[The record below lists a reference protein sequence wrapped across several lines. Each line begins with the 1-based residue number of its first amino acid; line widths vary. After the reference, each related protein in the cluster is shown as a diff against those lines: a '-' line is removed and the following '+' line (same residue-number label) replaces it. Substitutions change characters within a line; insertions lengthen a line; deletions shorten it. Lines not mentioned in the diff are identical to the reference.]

1 MNLHS
6 INPRTCVITA
16 AFMLLLFASIAICS
30 DTDKSANNAGVK
42 SAANSND
49 TNGPTVTL
57 GYDGSKPAKNP
68 SSSFMYFIPLIAP
81 THVDMNINPDNHQQA
96 WILSYS
102 KKVTKKTFYVACEFE
117 MRGTGSFNNILDH
130 NEVIAN
136 FPEEIKKGDPVK
148 NALDFIKFEGEGIG
162 RIEARGTINDSN
174 ETVTEVKITFNF
186 GGNESPITI
195 GLFSVNP
202 ENGHYNYSKR
212 YNELVARAAI
222 LTFKK
227 GEGDPRMEVTVASV
241 NNAAEPN
248 SYMGKIKGFVANFF
262 IDPVKISK
270 LGNDTMLNFGYALL
284 KQKPSF
290 TFPKATNIKPAKP
303 ATNK

>member
-1 MNLHS
+1 
-6 INPRTCVITA
+6 
-16 AFMLLLFASIAICS
+16 MLLLFAGIAICS
-30 DTDKSANNAGVK
+30 DTDKSANNAAVKSANNPAVK
-42 SAANSND
+42 SAADN
-49 TNGPTVTL
+49 NGPTVTL
-57 GYDGSKPAKNP
+57 GYDGSKPVKNP

-81 THVDMNINPDNHQQA
+81 TRVDMNINPDNHQQA
-96 WILSYS
+96 WILSYN

-136 FPEEIKKGDPVK
+136 FPEEIKKGTPIK
-148 NALDFIKFEGEGIG
+148 NALDFIKFEGEGVG

-174 ETVTEVKITFNF
+174 ETVNEVKITFNA

-212 YNELVARAAI
+212 YNELVAHAAT
-222 LTFKK
+222 LTFKR
-227 GEGDPRMEVTVASV
+227 GQSVPRMAVVVASV
-241 NNAAEPN
+241 NNKTAKPGSFA
-248 SYMGKIKGFVANFF
+248 GKIKGFVANFF

-270 LGNDTMLNFGYALL
+270 PGNDTMLNFGYALF

-303 ATNK
+303 AANK

>member
-6 INPRTCVITA
+6 INYRVCVITA
-16 AFMLLLFASIAICS
+16 AFTLLLFAGIAICS
-30 DTDKSANNAGVK
+30 DTDKSADNPAVK
-42 SAANSND
+42 SAADN
-49 TNGPTVTL
+49 NGPTVTL

-81 THVDMNINPDNHQQA
+81 TRVDMVINPDNHQQA
-96 WILSYS
+96 WILSYN
-102 KKVTKKTFYVACEFE
+102 KKVTKKTFYVACDFE
-117 MRGTGSFNNILDH
+117 MRGTGFFNNILDH
-130 NEVIAN
+130 NEIIAT
-136 FPEEIKKGDPVK
+136 FTEETKKGAPIK

-174 ETVTEVKITFNF
+174 ETVNEVKITFNA

-202 ENGHYNYSKR
+202 ENGHYDYSKR
-212 YNELVARAAI
+212 YNELVARAAT
-222 LTFKK
+222 LTFKR
-227 GEGDPRMEVTVASV
+227 EQSVPRMAVVVASV
-241 NNAAEPN
+241 NDKTAKPDSFA
-248 SYMGKIKGFVANFF
+248 GKIKGFVANFF

-270 LGNDTMLNFGYALL
+270 PGNDTMLDFGYALL
-284 KQKPSF
+284 KQKQSF

-303 ATNK
+303 AADK